1 MPLKKPRADAKLL
14 NLPEEQQAQLAE
26 WLLNGMP
33 YHAAKEAVAKE
44 FKVSCSLSA
53 LSGFYSEVCV
63 PALLKRRSQ
72 AVMAAEEI
80 AAEASQSPGR
90 FDAATVDAIKQKAFE
105 LAISPMSK
113 PKDVKSLFM
122 LLQKS
127 RDQELK
133 SQSLDLERSKFEFS
147 AAEACLAHLPSLR
160 AIATNPKLDQRAKID
175 AIRRQLFGELPQEKP
190 ISAA

>member
-1 MPLKKPRADAKLL
+1 MSLKKPRADAKLL
-14 NLPEEQQAQLAE
+14 NLPEEQQAQLAD
-26 WLLNGMP
+26 WLLAGMP

-63 PALLKRRSQ
+63 PVLLKRRSQ

-80 AAEASQSPGR
+80 ASEASRTPGR

-105 LAISPMSK
+105 LAISQHAK
-113 PKDVKSLFM
+113 PKDVKALFM

-127 RDQELK
+127 RDQDLK
-133 SQSLDLERSKFEFS
+133 SQTIDLARDKFQFS

-175 AIRRQLFGELPQEKP
+175 AIRRQLFGVLPQEKP